1 MRGFPGYI
9 SRMNTAKIPTP
20 VNESVL
26 AYAPGSRERTEL
38 KQALKDLSGHQMEIP
53 VVIGGKEIRTGKTV
67 DAVMPHCHRH
77 VLAKVHQAGPE
88 EVTAAVKAAREAWR
102 DWSTWSLSDRAAVFL
117 KAADLLATRWRA
129 MLNAATMLG
138 QSKTA
143 FQAEI
148 DAACELID
156 FWRFNAHYAERIHA
170 EQPLSPPG
178 GAIWNAMEYR
188 GLEGFV
194 YAITPFNF
202 TAIGGNLSTSPALMG
217 CTVVWKPAATASYSN
232 YLVFRLLQEAGLP
245 PGVVN
250 FVPGPATVISER
262 LLADRH
268 LGGIHFTGSTEVFQT
283 LWKQVATNLTGYADY
298 PRLVGET
305 GGKDFIL
312 AHASADVD
320 ALATGIVRG
329 AYEYQGQKCSAASRA
344 YVPESLWPKLRERVL
359 GLLAEARVGDPAD
372 FRNFMGAVIDRKAF
386 DKIKQYVEQAKRDP
400 KVKILFGGECDDSD
414 GYFVHPTLIQV
425 EDPMY
430 RTMCEEIFGPVLS
443 LYIYP
448 DKQWKETLALVDRTS
463 PYALTGGVFAQDR
476 AALAEAD
483 AALRYAAGNFY
494 KNDKPTGAVVG
505 QQPFGGGRASGTNDK
520 AGSLLNL
527 IRWTSARAVKEN
539 FVPPRDPWYPFMA
552 EA

>member
-1 MRGFPGYI
+1 
-9 SRMNTAKIPTP
+9 MNTAKIPTP
-20 VNESVL
+20 VNEPVL
-26 AYAPGSRERTEL
+26 PYAPGSRERSEL
-38 KQALKDLSGHQMEIP
+38 KQAIKDLSGRQIEIP
-53 VVIGGKEIRTGKTV
+53 IVIGGQEIRTGKTV
-67 DAVMPHCHRH
+67 DTVMPHCHRH

-88 EVTAAVKAAREAWR
+88 EVTAAVKAARDAWR
-102 DWSTWSLSDRAAVFL
+102 DWSTWSLADRAAVFL

-129 MLNAATMLG
+129 MLNAATMVG

-156 FWRFNAHYAERIHA
+156 FWRFNIHYAERIHA
-170 EQPLSPPG
+170 EQPLSPAG

-202 TAIGGNLSTSPALMG
+202 TAIGGNLPTAPAMMG

-245 PGVVN
+245 PGVIN

-283 LWKQVATNLTGYADY
+283 LWKQVATNLTSYADY

-329 AYEYQGQKCSAASRA
+329 AFEYQGQKCSAASRA
-344 YVPESLWPKLRERVL
+344 YVPESIWPQLRERVL
-359 GLLAEARVGDPAD
+359 GLLADVRVGDPAD

-386 DKIKQYVEQAKRDP
+386 DKIKQYIEQAKRDP

-414 GYFVHPTLIQV
+414 GYFVHPTVIQV

-443 LYIYP
+443 LYVYP

-463 PYALTGGVFAQDR
+463 PYALTGAVFAQDR

-520 AGSLLNL
+520 AGSMLNL
-527 IRWTSARAVKEN
+527 IRWTSARTVKEN
-539 FVPPRDPWYPFMA
+539 NVPPRDPWYPFMA

>member
-1 MRGFPGYI
+1 
-9 SRMNTAKIPTP
+9 MNTAKIPTP
-20 VNESVL
+20 VNEPVL

-38 KQALKDLSGHQMEIP
+38 KQALKDFSGRQIEIP

-67 DAVMPHCHRH
+67 GAVMPHCHRH

-88 EVTAAVKAAREAWR
+88 EVTAAIKAARDAWR
-102 DWSTWSLSDRAAVFL
+102 DWSTWSLADRAAVFL

-156 FWRFNAHYAERIHA
+156 FWRFNIHYAERIHA
-170 EQPLSPPG
+170 EQPLSVAG
-178 GAIWNAMEYR
+178 SGMWNALDYR

-202 TAIGGNLSTSPALMG
+202 TAIGGNLPTSPAIMG

-245 PGVVN
+245 PGVIN
-250 FVPGPATVISER
+250 FVPGPAAVISER

-283 LWKQVATNLTGYADY
+283 LWKQVASNLTGYADY

-312 AHASADVD
+312 AHPSADVD

-329 AYEYQGQKCSAASRA
+329 AFEYQGQKCSAASRA
-344 YVPESLWPKLRERVL
+344 YVPESIWPKLRERVL
-359 GLLAEARVGDPAD
+359 GLLSDARVGDPAD
-372 FRNFMGAVIDRKAF
+372 FRNFMGAVIDKKSF
-386 DKIKQYVEQAKRDP
+386 DKIKGYIERAKNDA
-400 KVKILFGGECDDSD
+400 KAKILFGGECDDAD
-414 GYFVHPTLIQV
+414 GYFVHPTVIQV
-425 EDPMY
+425 EDPAY

-443 LYIYP
+443 LYVYP
-448 DKQWKETLALVDRTS
+448 DKQWKETLGLVDRTS
-463 PYALTGGVFAQDR
+463 PYALTGAVFAQDR
-476 AALAEAD
+476 AALGEAD
-483 AALRYAAGNFY
+483 AALRYSAGNFY
-494 KNDKPTGAVVG
+494 RNDKPTGAVVG